1 MKTRCGWVTD
11 DPLYIA
17 YHDTEWGVP
26 EHDDRKLF
34 ELLILE
40 GAQAGLSWLTILKK
54 RDNYRRAFVDFDA
67 RKIAAFDDRKV
78 TGLLANDGIVRNRL
92 KIIATIQNARLFLTV
107 QQEYGSFDA
116 YLWQFIGGKPKIN
129 AWKTLKA
136 IPLRT
141 AESEAMSKALTKQG
155 FKFVGPAICYAL
167 MQAAGMVNDHTI
179 DCFRYTEIAGKKE

>member
-67 RKIAAFDDRKV
+67 RKIATFDDNKV
-78 TGLLANDGIVRNRL
+78 TGLLANEGIVRNRL

-136 IPLRT
+136 IPPRT

>member
-78 TGLLANDGIVRNRL
+78 TGLLANEGIVRNRL

-136 IPLRT
+136 IPPRT